1 MTEVRELRALAHRL
15 LDTIERETALLRH
28 ADAAAIAA
36 LQPEK
41 ERLATAWRQSLE
53 RLRGGTDALDEA
65 SRQAL
70 REPAQR
76 LARALAEN
84 ERLLRATTTATD
96 RVVAAIAAE
105 VREQRACGVGYSQ
118 RRQAPAQRSAAS
130 GVTLDRKL

>member
-41 ERLATAWRQSLE
+41 ERLATSWREAIQ
-53 RLRGGTDALDEA
+53 RLRAGADALDETG
-65 SRQAL
+65 RQAL

-105 VREQRACGVGYSQ
+105 VREQRAWGVGYSQ
-118 RRQAPAQRSAAS
+118 RRQAPAQRSAAA